1 MATLDIIIIGLITLS
16 AVLGLNRGFVRE
28 AASLFAWVGAFAAAL
43 FFGPML
49 ASTFPDSWSDSPIG
63 QVAAFLIMLA
73 IGLVLGVNLQWMLV
87 KVVKSTGLTGTDRT
101 LGVVFGAFRGAIVA
115 TIVLMCLQGIAD
127 GASWWDES
135 ELKDTFLDFED
146 EIWGGLDVANET
158 MRDLRDMGEE
168 TGAPDVPDVP
178 DLPDDSDLEYEDYD
192 Y

>member
-28 AASLFAWVGAFAAAL
+28 AASLLAWVGAFAAAL

-63 QVAAFLIMLA
+63 QVGAFLIMLA
-73 IGLVLGVNLQWMLV
+73 IGLVLGVNVQWMLV

-101 LGVVFGAFRGAIVA
+101 FGVVFGAFRGAVVV
-115 TIVLMCLQGIAD
+115 TIVLMCLQSIAD
-127 GASWWDES
+127 GADWWDES
-135 ELKDTFLDFED
+135 ELKETFLDFED

-158 MRDLRDMGEE
+158 MRDLRDMGEDAE
-168 TGAPDVPDVP
+168 APDVPDVP
-178 DLPDDSDLEYEDYD
+178 ELPDDADLEYEDYD